1 VSVLATIEPAELKV
15 DPGSETSLVVRVRN
29 RGTIVDRFDVAV
41 VGPTAAW
48 ASVDPPSLRL
58 FPDKEGEARVTF
70 RPPRAPDPTADV
82 YPFGVAVKAASDVNA
97 STVEEGRIT
106 VSPFVQLTTEIVPQ
120 TSRGSRSG
128 SHDVTVHNRGNT
140 VAEVSVTG
148 SDPDRLLDVE
158 MLPARAGL
166 RPDGSASIRARV
178 KPKQTFLM
186 GAPKRIPFT
195 IVIDEPSAGASQLSA
210 SMEQRAIIPSWVR
223 PAIGLALAGLAAIVF
238 LPSLLTAVGIL
249 PTPVPSQVAV
259 ASLEP
264 TPTPVPITEPPA
276 TDAPIITDAPT
287 PSPEVNGQ
295 PDTFLVT
302 EDLNPTSGLVL
313 ECQANQPCRD
323 TARTLLTQILTNL
336 QTKADGTKLLDFES
350 SPDGSLPLL
359 VEWDDGVYQYTT
371 AVGESG
377 ETDRVR
383 VDLAPFIAGVPGYVL
398 IHDKL
403 ANQTRKYTLPPGDGK
418 ALYDLLYEYTP
429 LPDPTLLPLPSGLL
443 RYDLFI
449 PIERQWIF
457 DIDWT

>member
-1 VSVLATIEPAELKV
+1 
-15 DPGSETSLVVRVRN
+15 
-29 RGTIVDRFDVAV
+29 
-41 VGPTAAW
+41 
-48 ASVDPPSLRL
+48 
-58 FPDKEGEARVTF
+58 
-70 RPPRAPDPTADV
+70 
-82 YPFGVAVKAASDVNA
+82 
-97 STVEEGRIT
+97 
-106 VSPFVQLTTEIVPQ
+106 
-120 TSRGSRSG
+120 
-128 SHDVTVHNRGNT
+128 
-140 VAEVSVTG
+140 
-148 SDPDRLLDVE
+148 
-158 MLPARAGL
+158 
-166 RPDGSASIRARV
+166 
-178 KPKQTFLM
+178 
-186 GAPKRIPFT
+186 
-195 IVIDEPSAGASQLSA
+195 
-210 SMEQRAIIPSWVR
+210 
-223 PAIGLALAGLAAIVF
+223 
-238 LPSLLTAVGIL
+238 
-249 PTPVPSQVAV
+249 
-259 ASLEP
+259 
-264 TPTPVPITEPPA
+264 
-276 TDAPIITDAPT
+276 
-287 PSPEVNGQ
+287 
-295 PDTFLVT
+295 VT